1 MATGRTNRMTVLR
14 RNCLSLPEGKE
25 SSWSDDEDCYHQ
37 NKRKGEAPRRVQ
49 EEGYVLLDQSDDVG
63 GYYCARH
70 AANPTED
77 NDDESNRQRGRS
89 DRRRQ
94 EYCVGQEES
103 RERRERRTD
112 SECE

>member
-1 MATGRTNRMTVLR
+1 MIVLR
-14 RNCLSLPEGKE
+14 RNCISFPEAKA
-25 SSWSDDEDCYHQ
+25 SYWYDDEDCYHQ

-49 EEGYVLLDQSDDVG
+49 EEGYVLLDQSDNVG

-70 AANPTED
+70 AANPAEH
-77 NDDESNRQRGRS
+77 NDDESYRQRGRS

-94 EYCVGQEES
+94 EYCVGQEETC
-103 RERRERRTD
+103 ERRERRAD